1 MELIYEKKKIN
12 DFRIFLSFI
21 YSSCSDELEQIP
33 QLSGETKFENFGI
46 ADARTYF
53 EENATDLAPLRFTE
67 ELPTKSVDLP
77 AFELI
82 PEWNKALESGH
93 TGVRLIEVPI
103 HSNTINL
110 YVESVIK
117 SGKMIYQKRALTQRR
132 LVIDKRNTGEME
144 MFVIT
149 LVSSPTANGN
159 TEKSLKNFRY
169 LGGGDFT
176 GRVFCS
182 TLDGKFVKAFGYS
195 NGQLQGQLLV
205 MKRSELSRHAEG
217 KEIDNYSTIKLQE
230 GTRTKAGTY
239 LFDEGGGAG
248 SGYCPHGYPEGNCP
262 HYGCNDEVVIV
273 GCPDCGA
280 TNGCW
285 CPRCFYCGNKE
296 SRCSCTRCIRC
307 RNKIPECTCYLY
319 PDPGTGGGSGSGGT
333 GGTGGGGGTT
343 GQASGKATATKIT
356 TAAEKAAKAALTKFG
371 LSQPACNFGVQTTFN
386 EIYTSKELDNK
397 NANTIV
403 DYWNANPSKW
413 ESVSMS
419 EAQKLANEGWFVVA
433 GWKATTGSGHVVVII
448 SGETGKGNWNGVYT
462 DLPNSM
468 DTGANMKTESQL
480 INKSF
485 GKTKHKDVVFFK
497 YK

>member
-1 MELIYEKKKIN
+1 
-12 DFRIFLSFI
+12 
-21 YSSCSDELEQIP
+21 
-33 QLSGETKFENFGI
+33 
-46 ADARTYF
+46 
-53 EENATDLAPLRFTE
+53 
-67 ELPTKSVDLP
+67 
-77 AFELI
+77 
-82 PEWNKALESGH
+82 
-93 TGVRLIEVPI
+93 
-103 HSNTINL
+103 
-110 YVESVIK
+110 
-117 SGKMIYQKRALTQRR
+117 
-132 LVIDKRNTGEME
+132 
-144 MFVIT
+144 
-149 LVSSPTANGN
+149 
-159 TEKSLKNFRY
+159 
-169 LGGGDFT
+169 
-176 GRVFCS
+176 
-182 TLDGKFVKAFGYS
+182 
-195 NGQLQGQLLV
+195 

-217 KEIDNYSTIKLQE
+217 KEIDNYSAIRLQE
-230 GTRTKAGTY
+230 GARTKAGTY

-248 SGYCPHGYPEGNCP
+248 SGYCPHGYPEGSCP

-296 SRCSCTRCIRC
+296 SKCSCTRCTRC
-307 RNKIPECTCYLY
+307 RNKMPECTCYLY
-319 PDPGTGGGSGSGGT
+319 PDPGTGGGSGGETGGGGSGGSG
-333 GGTGGGGGTT
+333 GGTRPGTGGGTT

-356 TAAEKAAKAALTKFG
+356 TAATKAVKAALTKFG
-371 LSQPACNFGVQTTFN
+371 LAKAACNFGVQTAFN

-397 NANTIV
+397 NANAIV
-403 DYWNANPSKW
+403 DYWKANPSKW

-419 EAQKLANEGWFVVA
+419 EAQGLANEGWFVVA
-433 GWKATTGSGHVVVII
+433 GWKATTGSGHVVVIL